1 MSDAAILELRLYSF
15 GEAARLL
22 EIQQW
27 KLRRWMEGAV
37 VRGVTY
43 PPVIRPAPTGSN
55 EVTWA
60 EFVEAGFLREYRVH
74 GVTLQHIRPF
84 IDLMRKSQGV
94 KYPLA
99 QLRPSVDPTGNELM
113 VELKQ
118 LQDKVGLEDD
128 LALVRMKSGQ
138 LVWAEPMR
146 AFLEKVEFDPDGLTR
161 RMHPL
166 GRWDPV
172 VIDPE
177 VAFGIP
183 QIRGIRTETVAE
195 AFAAGESLLQISKSF
210 DLREDEVT
218 AAVRWELR
226 IRPRTQAA

>member
-1 MSDAAILELRLYSF
+1 MSAAILELPLYTF

-22 EIQQW
+22 ELQPW
-27 KLRRWMEGAV
+27 KVRRWVEGAV
-37 VRGVTY
+37 VQGVAY

-60 EFVEAGFLREYRVH
+60 EFVEAGFLREYRVR

-84 IDLMRKSQGV
+84 IDRMRKRQGV
-94 KYPLA
+94 SYPLA
-99 QLRPSVDPTGNELM
+99 HFRPKVDLSDHQLM

-118 LQDKVGLEDD
+118 LQDDVGLEDE
-128 LALVRMKSGQ
+128 LALVRAVSGQ

-146 AFLEKVEFDPDGLTR
+146 GFLDKVEFDAEGVTR

-166 GRWDPV
+166 GKGDPV

-177 VAFGIP
+177 VSFGVP
-183 QIRGIRTETVAE
+183 QIRGIRTETITE
-195 AFAAGESLLQISKSF
+195 AFATGESPGQIADSY
-210 DLREDEVT
+210 DLGEDEVM

-226 IRPRTQAA
+226 LRPRTQAA